1 MLLETSKEE
10 IVKVVGIL
18 REKEEKI
25 DEDSPMR
32 LIIYG
37 FYTNRP
43 GTVNSGGGNSNYLK
57 ICMPPWATGG
67 NAGQTFYAWRKE
79 NLEH

>member
-25 DEDSPMR
+25 NEDSTMR
-32 LIIYG
+32 LILYG
-37 FYTNRP
+37 FYTNKP
-43 GTVNSGGGNSNYLK
+43 GTNHSGKDNCNYLT
-57 ICMPPWATGG
+57 ICMPKWATGG